1 MAAVHRAAEI
11 HAVALRHDAMN
22 PDHTA
27 KPRMM
32 PIENFQE
39 LGPVGVLK
47 PYCTIIGARIRAL
60 TGARRTRPTLR
71 HRPSRRRYEFSAA
84 REIAKDE
91 ARQQST

>member
-47 PYCTIIGARIRAL
+47 PYCTISVDRIQRCAIS
-60 TGARRTRPTLR
+60 RPRPTPPTSPQHASGCATQTSFADRMLLHPR
-71 HRPSRRRYEFSAA
+71 HTA
-84 REIAKDE
+84 
-91 ARQQST
+91 

>member
-47 PYCTIIGARIRAL
+47 PYCTIFGAR
-60 TGARRTRPTLR
+60 TRR
-71 HRPSRRRYEFSAA
+71 
-84 REIAKDE
+84 
-91 ARQQST
+91 